1 MKIRKDTS
9 EVAMRDRV
17 YTRKDI
23 MAQLAAMGAP
33 RDRAVLVHT
42 SLRLIGKTEG
52 GAEALLDAF
61 IEYFTADGGLFCVPT
76 HTWHLLG
83 EDVVLDMSS
92 EDNCLGVFS
101 TVALRDGRGVRSEN
115 PTHSMVVFG
124 ERERARRFVCD
135 DAYVKTPTAP
145 ESAYGK
151 LFSEGGYVLLAGV
164 SQNKNT
170 YLHAVA
176 EILGLP
182 NRMEKDYYKV
192 GVIRENG
199 ERAERDFKLFYADF
213 SDDVSHRFEKY
224 DMAFRYHGC
233 ITDGFIGDAPTQLC
247 DARKMKE
254 TVELIWGNSDGVDP
268 LGTEEPIPPRWYC

>member
-1 MKIRKDTS
+1 MT
-9 EVAMRDRV
+9 DRI
-17 YTRKDI
+17 YTKNDI
-23 MAQLAAMGAP
+23 MAQLAALGAP
-33 RDRAVLVHT
+33 RDRAVLAHA
-42 SLRLIGKTEG
+42 SLRLIGKIEG
-52 GAEALLDAF
+52 GADALLDAM
-61 IEYFTADGGLFCVPT
+61 IEYFTAEGGLFCVPT

-83 EDVVLDMSS
+83 ESAVLDMASDES
-92 EDNCLGVFS
+92 CLGALS

-124 ERERARRFVCD
+124 EREAAERFVRE
-135 DAYVKTPTAP
+135 DAHVKTPTAP

-151 LFSEGGYVLLAGV
+151 LYDEGGFVLLLGV
-164 SQNKNT
+164 TQNKNT

-176 EILGLP
+176 EMLDLP
-182 NRMEKDYYKV
+182 NRMEKEYYKV

-199 ERAERDFKLFYADF
+199 ERVERDFKLFYADF

-233 ITDGFIGDAPTQLC
+233 IRDGYVGSAPTQLC

-254 TVELIWGNSDGVDP
+254 TVELIFRRSGGVDP
-268 LGTEEPIPPRWYC
+268 LATEEPIPPRWYA

>member
-1 MKIRKDTS
+1 MT
-9 EVAMRDRV
+9 DRIYKKEDV
-17 YTRKDI
+17 

-33 RDRAVLVHT
+33 RDRAVLAHT
-42 SLRLIGKTEG
+42 SLRLIGQIEG

-83 EDVVLDMSS
+83 EDVVLDMRSD
-92 EDNCLGVFS
+92 DNCLGAFS

-124 ERERARRFVCD
+124 DRERAENFVRE

-151 LFSEGGYVLLAGV
+151 LFSEDGYVLLAGV

-176 EILGLP
+176 EILDIP
-182 NRMEKDYYKV
+182 NRMETDYYKV
-192 GVIRENG
+192 GVLQKDG
-199 ERAERDFKLFYADF
+199 EHVERDFKLFYADF

-233 ITDGFIGDAPTQLC
+233 IKDGFIGSAPTQLC
-247 DARKMKE
+247 SARKMKE
-254 TVELIWGNSDGVDP
+254 AVELIFQNSGGADP
-268 LGTEEPIPPRWYC
+268 LATEEPIPPKWYA

>member
-1 MKIRKDTS
+1 
-9 EVAMRDRV
+9 MRDRI
-17 YTRKDI
+17 YKKKDI
-23 MAQLAAMGAP
+23 IDQLADMGAP
-33 RDRAVLVHT
+33 RDRAVLAHT
-42 SLRLIGKTEG
+42 SLRLIGNIEG

-61 IEYFTADGGLFCVPT
+61 IEYFTAEGGLFCVPT
-76 HTWHLLG
+76 HTWHRLG

-92 EDNCLGVFS
+92 DDNCLGAFS

-124 ERERARRFVCD
+124 ERERAERFVRE
-135 DAYVKTPTAP
+135 DAYVTTPTAP
-145 ESAYGK
+145 ESTYGK
-151 LFSEGGYVLLAGV
+151 LFSEGGFVLLAGV

-176 EILGLP
+176 EILQLP
-182 NRMEKDYYKV
+182 NRMEKELYKV
-192 GVIRENG
+192 GVIRKNG

-224 DMAFRYHGC
+224 DMALRYRGC
-233 ITDGFIGDAPTQLC
+233 IVDGYVGDAPTQLC

-254 TVELIWGNSDGVDP
+254 TVELIFRNSGGVDP
-268 LGTEEPIPPRWYC
+268 LATEEPIPPRWYS

>member
-1 MKIRKDTS
+1 MTDKI
-9 EVAMRDRV
+9 
-17 YTRKDI
+17 YTREDI
-23 MAQLAAMGAP
+23 IAGLLAMGAP
-33 RDRAVLVHT
+33 RDRAVLAHT
-42 SLRLIGKTEG
+42 SLRLIGKIEG
-52 GAEALLDAF
+52 GAPTLLDTL
-61 IEYFTADGGLFCVPT
+61 IEYFTAEGGLFCVPT
-76 HTWHLLG
+76 HTWHRLG
-83 EDVVLDMSS
+83 DEVVLDMSS
-92 EDNCLGVFS
+92 DENCLGAFS

-124 ERERARRFVCD
+124 EREKAERFVRE
-135 DAYVKTPTAP
+135 DAFVRTPTAP

-151 LFSEGGYVLLAGV
+151 LYDEGGCVLLLGV

-176 EILGLP
+176 EILDLP

-199 ERAERDFKLFYADF
+199 ERAEREFKLFYADF

-233 ITDGFIGDAPTQLC
+233 IKDGYIGNAPTQLC
-247 DARKMKE
+247 DARKMKN
-254 TVELIWGNSDGVDP
+254 TVELIWKNSGGADP
-268 LGTEEPIPPRWYC
+268 LATEEPIPPVWYV

>member
-1 MKIRKDTS
+1 MTDKI
-9 EVAMRDRV
+9 
-17 YTRKDI
+17 YTKKDI
-23 MAQLAAMGAP
+23 LAQLAAMGAP
-33 RDRAVLVHT
+33 RDRAVLAHT
-42 SLRLIGKTEG
+42 SLRLIGNIEG

-61 IEYFTADGGLFCVPT
+61 IEYFTAEGGLFCVPT
-76 HTWHLLG
+76 HTWHRLG

-92 EDNCLGVFS
+92 DENCLGAFS
-101 TVALRDGRGVRSEN
+101 SVALRDGRGVRSEN

-124 ERERARRFVCD
+124 DRERAERFIRD
-135 DAYVKTPTAP
+135 DAHVKTPTAP

-176 EILGLP
+176 EILELP
-182 NRMEKDYYKV
+182 NRMEKEYYKV
-192 GVIRENG
+192 GVIRSDG
-199 ERAERDFKLFYADF
+199 ARTDRDFKLFYADF

-233 ITDGFIGDAPTQLC
+233 IKDGSIGNAPTQLC

-254 TVELIWGNSDGVDP
+254 TVELIFRNSGGVDP
-268 LGTEEPIPPRWYC
+268 LATEEPIPPRWYS

>member
-1 MKIRKDTS
+1 MKNRMYHKQ
-9 EVAMRDRV
+9 
-17 YTRKDI
+17 DI
-23 MAQLAAMGAP
+23 LDQLAAMGAP
-33 RDRAVLVHT
+33 RDRAVLAHT
-42 SLRLIGKTEG
+42 SLRLIGNIEG

-61 IEYFTADGGLFCVPT
+61 IEYFTAEGGLFCVPT
-76 HTWHLLG
+76 HTWHRLG

-92 EDNCLGVFS
+92 DENCLGAFS

-124 ERERARRFVCD
+124 DRERAEQFIRED
-135 DAYVKTPTAP
+135 THVKTPTAP

-151 LFSEGGYVLLAGV
+151 LFWEGGYVLLAGV

-176 EILGLP
+176 EILDLP
-182 NRMEKDYYKV
+182 NRMEKEYYKV
-192 GVIRENG
+192 GVIGSDGARTD
-199 ERAERDFKLFYADF
+199 RDFKLFYADF

-233 ITDGFIGDAPTQLC
+233 IKDGSIGNAPTQLC

-254 TVELIWGNSDGVDP
+254 TVELIWESSDGVDP
-268 LGTEEPIPPRWYC
+268 LSTEEPIPPKWYC